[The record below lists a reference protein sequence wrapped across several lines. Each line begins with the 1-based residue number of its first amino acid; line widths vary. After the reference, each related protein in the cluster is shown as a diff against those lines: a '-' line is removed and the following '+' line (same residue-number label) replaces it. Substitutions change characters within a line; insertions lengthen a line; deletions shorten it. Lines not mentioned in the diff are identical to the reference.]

1 MLNYTRNLLK
11 RSNTH
16 SKTKSNSL
24 EIAAGYRH
32 LNRHSLGHCEEP
44 FGGVYPEVSK
54 GSGLRRELSR
64 TTNSVTKQSQKDEI
78 ASLGSW
84 VSQSRRNTD
93 SSSTA
98 VEEITATMHEMS
110 ANLKKHL
117 FMP

>member
-16 SKTKSNSL
+16 SKTKSNTL

-32 LNRHSLGHCEEP
+32 LNRHSLVQLRGALR
-44 FGGVYPEVSK
+44 GVYPEVSK

-84 VSQSRRNTD
+84 VSPIPPIQSGAGSRGRVVGEPNI
-93 SSSTA
+93 
-98 VEEITATMHEMS
+98 E
-110 ANLKKHL
+110 
-117 FMP
+117 